1 MVDGK
6 EVQAKENMELL
17 GVCFDQKLTTTPH
30 PCAMLT
36 AVRQRAAVIAR
47 PTARE
52 IPEAAGNGIS
62 T

>member
-6 EVQAKENMELL
+6 EVKAEENMELL

-30 PCAMLT
+30 ARAMLT

-47 PTARE
+47 L
-52 IPEAAGNGIS
+52 
-62 T
+62 